1 VLQETARLE
10 ARQQHYVRAIEHLR
24 TAIQEDPLH
33 ESSYV
38 DLMRY
43 LTLDGRRTEALR
55 VYFDLRTILKKTLDV
70 EPQAQAT
77 CLYDAI
83 RAGEA
88 AAS

>member
-1 VLQETARLE
+1 MA
-10 ARQQHYVRAIEHLR
+10 ALR
-24 TAIQEDPLH
+24 
-33 ESSYV
+33 
-38 DLMRY
+38 

-88 AAS
+88 AAG